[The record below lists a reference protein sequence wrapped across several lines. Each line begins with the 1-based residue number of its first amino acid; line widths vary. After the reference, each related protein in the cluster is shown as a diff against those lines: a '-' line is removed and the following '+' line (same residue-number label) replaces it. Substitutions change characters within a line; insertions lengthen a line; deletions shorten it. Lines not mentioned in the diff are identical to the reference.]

1 VNRNINRIVM
11 SRIDVNI
18 NPSMLQWAREEA
30 GYDPSEIAA
39 KVEVPTEKY
48 NTWEQKGEKVP
59 LGKLKNIA
67 NYYKRQLAVFFLPE
81 VPKKIVK
88 PKDFRN
94 VITAKSK
101 LSKKVLLIMR
111 DVTYFRQTALEI
123 KGEGYWKDRYSWIAE
138 VDANNKK
145 SDVIAG
151 WLREKLNISIEEQLS
166 WKTPN
171 EAYRTWRSAVENQLG
186 ILIFQF
192 PMPLKEVQGFCFT
205 DVDPYAI
212 IVNSNH
218 SYTGRIFTIFH
229 ELAHIIK
236 HTSGICLWDDVME
249 NQNEEW
255 ECNSIA
261 GNFLAPKNTLQS
273 TDDLKE
279 IQTYANKFKISP
291 EAYLRRLKEEKEISS
306 VKFFTLLD
314 QIKASYPAI
323 LPKKII
329 IKPEVKSRAS
339 RGETFYTLVLDALN
353 QNRISYTQA
362 SGMLDLN
369 ISRVMREA

>member
-1 VNRNINRIVM
+1 M
-11 SRIDVNI
+11 SRIEVNI
-18 NPSMLQWAREEA
+18 NPSVLQWAREEA

-101 LSKKVLLIMR
+101 LSKKVLLVMR

-151 WLREKLNISIEEQLS
+151 WLREKLNISVEEQLR
-166 WKTPN
+166 WKTSN

-205 DVDPYAI
+205 DAYPYSI

-229 ELAHIIK
+229 ELAHIIN
-236 HTSGICLWDDVME
+236 HNSGICLWDDVME

-261 GNFLAPKNTLQS
+261 GNFLVPKNILQS

-291 EAYLRRLKEEKEISS
+291 EAYLRRLKEEKAISS

-323 LPKKII
+323 PPKKII